1 MINLRCIRARALISA
16 ALASSLL
23 FITAAQATEMT
34 TGGPPAQYIDYLN
47 MKPMKAM
54 NMMDKDKKGYVT
66 KEEYMKFHGEM
77 FDRMDKNKDG
87 KLTSE
92 EWLGREVR
100 KSDK

>member
-1 MINLRCIRARALISA
+1 MIRSRHIRARTLISA
-16 ALASSLL
+16 ALAASLV
-23 FITAAQATEMT
+23 FVMAAHATEMS

-54 NMMDKDKKGYVT
+54 QMMDKDKKGYVT
-66 KEEYMKFHGEM
+66 KEEYMKFHVDM